1 MKLRYYQ
8 HDAVHQL
15 RRAVAKHGSSIYVCP
30 TGSGKSIVAAEIA
43 RLADAKGSRTLF
55 LLHRRE
61 LVKQMLGSLSEA
73 LPDQPI
79 GVEAAGFISVP
90 WARMQVASVQ
100 SLVRRDI
107 NLDPSLIIVDEVHHC
122 RASSWELIFK
132 RYPAAKRIGLTATP
146 ERLDGKGLGEHFGTM
161 VLGPSIQ
168 QLVENIDPATG
179 LPYLAPCR
187 TMTIPVG
194 LSLEGVPKTRHG
206 EYQEKEVSKRI
217 TGGVVAKAADAYMQ
231 YARGKQAIFFGVHRD
246 HSRRV
251 CAELRQRGVSAEHVD
266 GEDHTSRR
274 DRVMAE
280 FKDRRIQVVG
290 NCDLISEGFDAPSC
304 DAILMGSPTRSITR
318 FLQQAGRAMRPGP
331 DKTALILDLAGI
343 VHELGLPDEPREWSL
358 EDGEVREQRKK
369 RVLPRACLKCK
380 TAFYGRA
387 CPACRYEEPMAA
399 VQEVETELHDASNM
413 ARPKPPRK
421 KRSDVWRDLAI
432 AKKSSNPRKAVEAIA
447 RRRGYKPGMGRPYFA
462 GLGQGMK
469 PLEEMGQFATVV
481 VDPPWPVT
489 PRQNIPQDRRPSG
502 LQTGIRCLMRRYPS
516 MQLPRFP

>member
-1 MKLRYYQ
+1 ML
-8 HDAVHQL
+8 
-15 RRAVAKHGSSIYVCP
+15 P
-30 TGSGKSIVAAEIA
+30 TGAGKTVVAGEIA
-43 RLADAKGSRTLF
+43 RLASAKGSRTL
-55 LLHRRE
+55 LLVHRRE
-61 LVKQMLGSLSEA
+61 LVKQSVATLEEA
-73 LPDQPI
+73 CDGLDV
-79 GVEAAGFISVP
+79 GVEAAGWPSMP
-90 WARMQVASVQ
+90 WAPLQVGMVQ
-100 SLVRRDI
+100 SINRRKNDLNPNLV
-107 NLDPSLIIVDEVHHC
+107 IVDEAHHA
-122 RASSWELIFK
+122 RAKTWTNVLE
-132 RYPAAKRIGLTATP
+132 RWPRAKLIGLTATP

-179 LPYLAPCR
+179 IPYLAPCR

-194 LSLEGVPKTRHG
+194 LSLDGVPKTRHG

-231 YARGKQAIFFGVHRD
+231 YALGKQAIFFGVHRD

-251 CAELRQRGVSAEHVD
+251 CAELTQRGVSAEHVD
-266 GEDHTSRR
+266 GDDHTSRR
-274 DRVMAE
+274 DRVMAD
-280 FKDRRIQVVG
+280 FKDRRVQVVG

-358 EDGEVREQRKK
+358 EDGEVRDQRKK
-369 RVLPRACLKCK
+369 RVLPRTCLKCK

-387 CPACRYEEPMAA
+387 CPACQYEEPMAP

-413 ARPKPPRK
+413 ARPKPRRK
-421 KRSDVWRDLAI
+421 QRSDVWRDLAI

-447 RRRGYKPGMGRPYFA
+447 KRRGYKVGWVGHILRA
-462 GLGQGMK
+462 WGK
-469 PLEEMGQFATVV
+469 A
-481 VDPPWPVT
+481 
-489 PRQNIPQDRRPSG
+489 
-502 LQTGIRCLMRRYPS
+502 
-516 MQLPRFP
+516 